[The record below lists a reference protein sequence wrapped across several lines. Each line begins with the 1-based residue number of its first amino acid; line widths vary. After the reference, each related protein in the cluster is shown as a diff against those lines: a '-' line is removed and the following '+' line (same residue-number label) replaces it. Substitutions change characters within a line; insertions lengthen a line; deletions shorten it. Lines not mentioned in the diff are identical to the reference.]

1 MRFLFAAFASLALTQ
16 CATADEPVVVT
27 DAPPAALEPGAP
39 PAVREAPALVIIGVA
54 ESASMAEPSFSMLW
68 RRVEPGAGVF
78 PVWDDDQAFEAH
90 TSVRGTVRVRGIPGE
105 FTFIEVPP
113 GTYALDSVFA
123 ELNERRISYFANG
136 VVVGPERPTFEVAPG
151 EAVYLGIWQ
160 THMDETNATATASL
174 WRLDA
179 ADVRAAI
186 EASNQV
192 RGQVRLRETRTLAIA
207 CNPQRMD
214 SGSRRQIC

>member
-1 MRFLFAAFASLALTQ
+1 MRFLFAAFASLALAQ
-16 CATADEPVVVT
+16 CAAANEAVVVT
-27 DAPPAALEPGAP
+27 DAPPAAVETVTAP
-39 PAVREAPALVIIGVA
+39 AAREASALVIIGVA
-54 ESASMAEPSFSMLW
+54 ESASMAEPAYSMLW
-68 RRVEPGAGVF
+68 RRVEPGAEAF
-78 PVWDDDQAFEAH
+78 PVWDDDQAFEAR

-105 FTFIEVPP
+105 FTFVETPP

-151 EAVYLGIWQ
+151 ETVYLGIWQ
-160 THMDETNATATASL
+160 AHLDETNATATASL

-179 ADVRAAI
+179 ADARAAV
-186 EASNQV
+186 EASNRV
-192 RGQVRLRETRTLAIA
+192 RGQVRLRETRSVAIA
-207 CNPQRMD
+207 CTPRRME